1 MGRITTT
8 SLTLLGALL
17 LQIVFGSSLSI
28 LGVTPNFLMVAV
40 IVIAFVRGSKE
51 GTIVGFIAGLLFDFI
66 GTTVI
71 GPMALTL
78 TVTGFVAGILKE
90 QIFAGGWLLPVS
102 VLGVASLVSESV
114 YLIVITALGL
124 PMDFFAALFTR
135 AVPGALYAM
144 LIAVIS
150 FPTLTKF
157 LNMGVRAED
166 NILKRMR

>member
-17 LQIVFGSSLSI
+17 LQVVFGSSLSI

-71 GPMALTL
+71 GPMALALTL
-78 TVTGFVAGILKE
+78 TGFVAGILKE
-90 QIFAGGWLLPVS
+90 QVFAGGWLLPVS

-114 YLIVITALGL
+114 YLMVITALGL

-135 AVPGALYAM
+135 ALPGALYAM
-144 LIAVIS
+144 LIAVAS

-157 LNMGVRAED
+157 LKSGVEPED
-166 NILKRMR
+166 NILRRMR

>member
-8 SLTLLGALL
+8 SLRLLGALL
-17 LQIVFGSSLSI
+17 LQVVFGSSLSI

-71 GPMALTL
+71 GPMALALTL
-78 TVTGFVAGILKE
+78 TGFVAGILKE
-90 QIFAGGWLLPVS
+90 QVFAGGWLLPVS

-114 YLIVITALGL
+114 YLMVITALGL

-135 AVPGALYAM
+135 ALPGALYAM
-144 LIAVIS
+144 LIAVAS

-157 LNMGVRAED
+157 LKSGVEPED
-166 NILKRMR
+166 NILRRMR

>member
-1 MGRITTT
+1 
-8 SLTLLGALL
+8 
-17 LQIVFGSSLSI
+17 LSI

-71 GPMALTL
+71 GPMALALTL
-78 TVTGFVAGILKE
+78 TGFVAGILKE

-135 AVPGALYAM
+135 ALPGALYAM
-144 LIAVIS
+144 LIAVAS

-157 LNMGVRAED
+157 LKSGADPED
-166 NILKRMR
+166 NILRRMR